1 MTRDKMH
8 IGNAAAF
15 AFDRTDVGGP
25 VVDMLIASGK
35 PAALFYETL
44 AERTL
49 AFAQR
54 ERRSNPEKGYSPDI
68 AGFVGPVLQRCIE
81 SAVPIIGNFG
91 AANPMGAARRLHT
104 LAREKGISGLRVAV
118 VDGDD
123 LRENIRGLQ
132 TQQWGKEKP
141 LDLANMEIL
150 AANVYMGS
158 QPIADA
164 LDQDPHIVVT
174 GRVTDSALTLGPLM
188 HHFDWASDDWD
199 KMAAGVLAGHLLECG
214 AQITG
219 GYYADPGRKNV
230 SGLAEIGFPIAE
242 VDENGSLVITKPNG
256 TGGVVNIRT
265 VKEQMLYELDD
276 PINYLTPDVIL
287 DISEVEVEQVG
298 RDRVRVSGAKGKPA
312 PDTWKVTIGVD
323 GGWLGEGEISYAG
336 PNALAR
342 AKLAAQTIRERVDVL
357 GLDCDLRTDL
367 IGTISIHDG
376 DTGHLT
382 QSFDGEPQEVRM
394 RAAANAHDEATA
406 ALVAREV
413 ESLYCNGPAGGGGV
427 RRSTTWR
434 VKTGSVLVPRTD
446 VQPRVTMVTEDDV

>member
-1 MTRDKMH
+1 
-8 IGNAAAF
+8 
-15 AFDRTDVGGP
+15 
-25 VVDMLIASGK
+25 
-35 PAALFYETL
+35 
-44 AERTL
+44 
-49 AFAQR
+49 
-54 ERRSNPEKGYSPDI
+54 
-68 AGFVGPVLQRCIE
+68 
-81 SAVPIIGNFG
+81 
-91 AANPMGAARRLHT
+91 
-104 LAREKGISGLRVAV
+104 
-118 VDGDD
+118 
-123 LRENIRGLQ
+123 
-132 TQQWGKEKP
+132 
-141 LDLANMEIL
+141 
-150 AANVYMGS
+150 MGS

-174 GRVTDSALTLGPLM
+174 GRVTDSALVLGPLM
-188 HHFDWASDDWD
+188 HHFDWAPDDWD

-276 PINYLTPDVIL
+276 PTNYLTPDVIL

-312 PDTWKVTIGVD
+312 PDTWKVTISVD

-342 AKLAAQTIRERVDVL
+342 ARLAAQTIRERVDVL

-367 IGTISIHDG
+367 IGTVSIHDG
-376 DTGHLT
+376 DTGQLT

-406 ALVAREV
+406 ALVEREV